1 MPTLTRYQP
10 AKLKLSADG
19 KFFLAVLI
27 LILLVA
33 FKGVLYRLGVSG
45 QKQTEQNPSVSHSA
59 EVIPSGGILPSA
71 EVKNVKPKPKPQT
84 ASPAP
89 ASVPTLA
96 PAPAPAVVS
105 TPAPTPA
112 PAIIHRISGG
122 EDDDNGG
129 GGDN

>member
-1 MPTLTRYQP
+1 MPTLIRYQQS
-10 AKLKLSADG
+10 KIKLSADG

-33 FKGVLYRLGVSG
+33 FKGSLYRLGISG
-45 QKQTEQNPSVSHSA
+45 QKQTAQNPDIAHSA
-59 EVIPSGGILPSA
+59 KVIPAGGILSSA

-84 ASPAP
+84 VSPAP
-89 ASVPTLA
+89 VSVPT
-96 PAPAPAVVS
+96 PAPATAPAVIS

-122 EDDDNGG
+122 EDDYSRGG
-129 GGDN
+129 GGE